1 MGRSPRRGICANRE
15 RARSFGKVPVVFK
28 VYVTME
34 LRKEE
39 GRRGLGAVA
48 GGELSNGECL
58 AHNALSTSQALEWWS
73 VQGAARAPN
82 KPN

>member
-15 RARSFGKVPVVFK
+15 CARSFGKVPVVFK

-34 LRKEE
+34 PRKEE

-48 GGELSNGECL
+48 SGELSNGECL
-58 AHNALSTSQALEWWS
+58 AHNALSISQALEWWS
-73 VQGAARAPN
+73 VQGAA
-82 KPN
+82 

>member
-1 MGRSPRRGICANRE
+1 
-15 RARSFGKVPVVFK
+15 
-28 VYVTME
+28 ME

-48 GGELSNGECL
+48 GRELSNGECL